1 MAVNNKMTMF
11 EVLSLC
17 NEIKDWK
24 IWEAKIKKI
33 NKNFLYLAKCI
44 NDRLMFD
51 LQIHYSQIE
60 DAEDL
65 KKYIAYKNA
74 KSINDLLNQNFYQK
88 EKIRHNLNLNLSPN
102 NGWNEV
108 DLAFDAQKIINFND
122 CILGLLM
129 DSKDYLFDFEN
140 DALVNVCAS
149 THYNLKNQGGVKD
162 FGNAIKSF
170 SQNNVSSTCP
180 EMDWRFNGKMDP
192 EDLEDFEMDEQTF
205 Q

>member
-17 NEIKDWK
+17 KEINDWK

-51 LQIHYSQIE
+51 LQIHHSQIE

-65 KKYIAYKNA
+65 KKYVAYKNA

-88 EKIRHNLNLNLSPN
+88 ERLKHNPN
-102 NGWNEV
+102 N
-108 DLAFDAQKIINFND
+108 AQKIINFND
-122 CILGLLM
+122 CILGLIM
-129 DSKDYLFDFEN
+129 DSKDYLLDFEK
-140 DALVNVCAS
+140 DALINVNV
-149 THYNLKNQGGVKD
+149 NVFGKD
-162 FGNAIKSF
+162 YGI
-170 SQNNVSSTCP
+170 NVSLTCP